1 MAQTWDIEMTKALMR
16 RVRDGDGTAFTELYR
31 HYADHAL
38 RMAMAVTKD
47 KDSAAD
53 AVQEAFVRVYRHV
66 DSFDLD
72 KPFKPWF
79 YRILINE
86 CNRILKSKSR
96 TFFIQDFIEHVSGM
110 MQSHDNNFEEYE
122 ALYSAI
128 KQLKDTNRIPIV
140 LKYLEDFQESEI
152 AEILGLNL
160 NTVKTRLFKGRQK
173 LKKTIERLEKRGEM
187 HAKQVG
193 RS

>member
-1 MAQTWDIEMTKALMR
+1 MTEALMR
-16 RVRDGDGTAFTELYR
+16 RIREGDEAAFTELYG

-38 RMAMAVTKD
+38 RIAMAVTKD

-53 AVQEAFVRVYRHV
+53 AVQEAFVRVYHHV

-86 CNRILKSKSR
+86 CNRILKSRSR
-96 TFFIQDFIEHVSGM
+96 IVFIQDFIERISGM
-110 MQSHDNNFEEYE
+110 RQSYDHNFEEYE
-122 ALYSAI
+122 ALYSAV
-128 KQLKDTNRIPIV
+128 KQLKDTHRIPIV

-173 LKKTIERLEKRGEM
+173 LKKAIERLEKRGEM
-187 HAKQVG
+187 YDEQIS